1 MTQFR
6 IGFDIGGSKV
16 TGIALAPDGSC
27 AAKERW
33 PVPCDY
39 SGLLDL
45 FASAVRQLMPSNG
58 TAVGVGLGVAGV
70 VDHAQGRMAVCKLPW
85 LLKKPL
91 ISDAEVR
98 LKLPV
103 RLAND
108 ADCFAVSEAAD
119 GAGAAYHHVF
129 GVILGT
135 GVGGGQVVGRKLT
148 TGANGTNGEWGHLP
162 LPHYT
167 PDDAPPYHC
176 HCGQMNC
183 MENILSGGGLVRLH
197 ERLHGQTVT
206 APEIAAAAMRGDST
220 ALATLNRYYDLLAR
234 GLTTILLCVDP
245 EVIVIGG
252 GLKHL
257 PGMCVAVAERI
268 PRFCFIKAL
277 KTAILPAHHDD
288 DSGVRGAAWLI

>member
-16 TGIALAPDGSC
+16 AGIALAPDGTT
-27 AAKERW
+27 AHKERW
-33 PVPCDY
+33 PVPADY
-39 SGLLDL
+39 AGLLDL
-45 FASAVRQLMPSNG
+45 LTTSVGQLTPAGG
-58 TAVGVGLGVAGV
+58 TVAGVGFGVAGV
-70 VDHAQGRMAVCKLPW
+70 VDHAQGMMAVCKLPW
-85 LLKKPL
+85 LLQKP
-91 ISDAEVR
+91 IVTDMQAR

-103 RLAND
+103 KMAND

-135 GVGGGQVVGRKLT
+135 GAGGGQVVGKQLV

-167 PDDAPPYHC
+167 PDDAPPYRC

-183 MENILSGGGLVRLH
+183 MENILSGGGLARLH
-197 ERLHGQTVT
+197 ERLHGQVAT
-206 APEIAAAAMRGDST
+206 APEIAAAAMHGDKA
-220 ALATLNRYYDLLAR
+220 ALTTLDRYYDLLAR

-245 EVIVIGG
+245 QAIIIGG

-257 PGMCVAVAERI
+257 PDLCATVAERI
-268 PRFCFIKAL
+268 PRHCLIKTL
-277 KTAILPAHHDD
+277 KTAILPAQHDD

>member
-1 MTQFR
+1 MAQFR

-16 TGIALAPDGSC
+16 SGITLAPDGSTAC
-27 AAKERW
+27 KERW
-33 PVPCDY
+33 PVPVDY

-45 FASAVRQLMPSNG
+45 LTSSVSQLAPPG
-58 TAVGVGLGVAGV
+58 GKVAGVGLGVAGV
-70 VDHAQGRMAVCKLPW
+70 VNHTQGMMAVCKLPW
-85 LLKKPL
+85 LLHKPL
-91 ISDAEVR
+91 VGDLQAR

-103 RLAND
+103 KIAND
-108 ADCFAVSEAAD
+108 ADCFVVSEAAD
-119 GAGAAYHHVF
+119 GAGANYHHVF

-135 GVGGGQVVGRKLT
+135 GAGGGQVVGKRLV

-167 PDDAPPYHC
+167 SDDAPPYRC

-183 MENILSGGGLVRLH
+183 MENILSGGGLARLH

-206 APEIAAAAMRGDST
+206 APDIAAAARHGDSV
-220 ALATLNRYYDLLAR
+220 ALATLDRYYDLLAR

-257 PGMCVAVAERI
+257 PGLCEAVAERI
-268 PRFCFIKAL
+268 PKYCLVKTLR
-277 KTAILPAHHDD
+277 TAIVSARHDD